1 MGQQQVTL
9 KRALG
14 FWQAYATAVGLVVAG
29 TTMVSLGYSM
39 GLVGPAFIVSAGIAL
54 VISIAISFSYAELA
68 SMMPGAGMIG
78 EYTVHAMGRFMAVFA
93 VLAGYIVL
101 VSAAGAM
108 ESIVAGFSAQAMFS
122 GIQPFA
128 FAVFLLVLFLLV
140 NLLGVE
146 VFGTIQ
152 LVLTLSM
159 MLTTTVM
166 GIMGLLQIGTVAIP
180 QAVAFN
186 PAGWSQV
193 GQALALGI
201 WLYIGIEYVCPMSE
215 EVIQPEKN
223 IPRAMLLGLVTIFI
237 ANMLFGQAIVKYV
250 GLENLVNSE
259 VPQLVGAKAMLGSP
273 GLYWMGVVTI
283 LASASSIDSH
293 LAAIPR
299 MLYGLARDGLLPA
312 VFSWLHPRFRTPW
325 AGIFLVF
332 LCLFVPLLFQ
342 IDITVISTLIL
353 AACITWLFS
362 YIIAQLDVII
372 LRKKYPTM
380 KRPFKTPVYPIP
392 QIIGIIASI
401 YMIVTIHPEPDMKRK
416 IYLLA
421 GAFTLAV
428 ALYAVLW
435 IKLKMKERLFQPV
448 PLKEHMLQNLEG
460 PSGTSVGG

>member
-1 MGQQQVTL
+1 MSQQQVTL

-54 VISIAISFSYAELA
+54 LISIAISFSYAELA

-93 VLAGYIVL
+93 VLGGYIVL

-108 ESIVAGFSAQAMFS
+108 ESIVAGFSAKEMFS

-128 FAVFLLVLFLLV
+128 FAVFLLVLFLVV

-146 VFGTIQ
+146 VFGRIQ
-152 LVLTLSM
+152 LVLTLAM
-159 MLTTTVM
+159 MITTSVM
-166 GIMGLLQIGTVAIP
+166 GIMGLLQIGTVAAP
-180 QAVAFN
+180 QAPAFN

-193 GQALALGI
+193 GQALALGM

-223 IPRAMLLGLVTIFI
+223 IPRAMILGLITIFI
-237 ANMLFGQAIVKYV
+237 ADMLFGEAIVRYV
-250 GLENLVNSE
+250 GLEKLVSSE
-259 VPQLVGAKAMLGSP
+259 VPQLVGAKAMLGTV
-273 GLYWMGVVTI
+273 GLYWMGFVTI

-299 MLYGLARDGLLPA
+299 MLYGLARDGMLPR
-312 VFSWLHPRFRTPW
+312 VFAWLHPRFRTPW
-325 AGIFLVF
+325 AGIFVVF
-332 LCLFVPLLFQ
+332 VCLFIPLLFK

-380 KRPFKTPVYPIP
+380 KRPFKTPIYPIP
-392 QIIGIIASI
+392 QIVGIVASV
-401 YMIVTIHPEPDMKRK
+401 YMIVTIHPDPDMKRK

-428 ALYAVLW
+428 VLYAVLW
-435 IKLKMKERLFQPV
+435 IKLKMKESLFEPQ
-448 PLKEHMLQNLEG
+448 PLKDHMAQNLEG
-460 PSGTSVGG
+460 PSGSSMGV